1 MVDSKRVIALVIV
14 VLAFGFGMHKA
25 WQQPGPTYGFRL
37 PVIDP
42 PAAQPAAEKKPLPRK
57 RGRCNRRDNEPNVV
71 VGRFESHFASSR
83 LHVQVHAASL
93 VELKDGCTSDSA
105 NGSLRSSGA
114 PTGLPLAGALL
125 AKPADCGRRCNAATP
140 APEGSAPP
148 CRGRIRAFWFSGSR
162 EGASDV
168 TINSAIFDPMRDEW
182 GPEQVIASRSS
193 TQRALHRYVSKLGNP
208 VVGRAADGTLR
219 LFYVTVSLGGWAGS
233 SITMMSSS
241 DDGATWGA
249 PRRLITSPF
258 TNISTLVKGTPF
270 LYADGSMGV
279 PVYHELFTKFAEILH
294 LDTAG
299 NVIDL
304 QRLAKGGQGTLQP
317 VVLVKSPSDALVLT
331 RYAGKDNPHLA
342 RSISTEDGGQHWN
355 AVEKSTLPN
364 PDAALSAVAL
374 PDGRLLAVLNHQ
386 EQGRDSLSLMLST
399 DGGHNWRELHR
410 LEEMRVLRDKKLDE
424 TQCLHIVHGL
434 LLNSDARLAAVPDA
448 TLDEYVDSAKAR
460 VRADGGCS
468 FEFSYPY
475 MIEAKNGDF
484 HIAYT
489 WNRVFIKHVTFD
501 QRWLDRHFK
510 KGVNASG
517 H

>member
-1 MVDSKRVIALVIV
+1 MVDTKRAIALVIV
-14 VLAFGFGMHKA
+14 VLAFGFGIYKT
-25 WQQPGPTYGFRL
+25 WQQPGPTYGFSL

-42 PAAQPAAEKKPLPRK
+42 PAAQPVAEKKQSPRK
-57 RGRCNRRDNEPNVV
+57 RSRRYRRDYEPTVV
-71 VGRFESHFASSR
+71 VGHFESHFASSR

-93 VELKDGCTSDSA
+93 VELKDG
-105 NGSLRSSGA
+105 
-114 PTGLPLAGALL
+114 
-125 AKPADCGRRCNAATP
+125 
-140 APEGSAPP
+140 
-148 CRGRIRAFWFSGSR
+148 RIRAFWFSGSR

-168 TINSAIFDPMRDEW
+168 TINSATFDPARDEW

-233 SITMMSSS
+233 SITMMSSR
-241 DDGATWGA
+241 DDGETWGE

-258 TNISTLVKGTPF
+258 TNMSTLVKGTPF

-279 PVYHELFTKFAEILH
+279 PVYHELFSKFAEILH
-294 LDTAG
+294 LDASG

-304 QRLAKGGQGTLQP
+304 QRLAKAGQGTLQP
-317 VVLVKSPSDALVLT
+317 VVLVKSKNDALVLT
-331 RYAGKDNPHLA
+331 RYAGKDNPHLS

-386 EQGRDSLSLMLST
+386 EQGRDSLSLMVSA

-410 LEEMRVLRDKKLDE
+410 LEEMRVLRDKNLDE
-424 TQCLHIVHGL
+424 KQCLHIVHGL
-434 LLNSDARLAAVPDA
+434 LLNSDARLATVPDT

-475 MIEAKNGDF
+475 MIEARNGDI
-484 HIAYT
+484 HLAYT

-501 QRWLDRHFK
+501 QRWLNRHFK
-510 KGVNASG
+510 KDIDASQ